1 MSIPAENTLA
11 GLARATKTASSP
23 SENRHRTDLARFGR
37 HLIDHRLENR
47 DNLVRRQIGGR
58 KRQDAGSEREQAPV
72 AVDEA
77 APLKGEQDAPRRRPG
92 ETGGFRD
99 FAQAH
104 RLAPGPENL
113 QRAQPAVEALDIFRS
128 SGRFALGRYGGVLLC
143 D

>member
-11 GLARATKTASSP
+11 GLRARDENGLFAVK
-23 SENRHRTDLARFGR
+23 NRHRTDFARFGR

-47 DNLVRRQIGGR
+47 DDLVRRQIGRR
-58 KRQDAGSEREQAPV
+58 KRQDAGGEREQAPV
-72 AVDEA
+72 GVDEA

-113 QRAQPAVEALDIFRS
+113 QRAQTAVEALDIFRS
-128 SGRFALGRYGGVLLC
+128 GGRFALGRYGVLLC